1 MKKLMFVM
9 FMMVALMTACET
21 KDAAPAPTTTEDSTT
36 VVTDSNVVDST
47 VIDSTVVDSTVTVE

>member
-1 MKKLMFVM
+1 MFVM

>member
-9 FMMVALMTACET
+9 FAMVAMMTACET
-21 KDAAPAPTTTEDSTT
+21 KNAAPAPTTTDST
-36 VVTDSNVVDST
+36 VVATDSNVVDST